1 MVKSTVDQENKTIR
15 NSYHFYNQITKYI
28 NPKWERLKR
37 QKDKLSIVA
46 EDFITLLLEIDL
58 EGKINRNMKNLDDK
72 TNKFINLWDNLEFSI
87 QQQSTYSLWA

>member
-15 NSYHFYNQITKYI
+15 NSYHFYNKITKYI
-28 NPKWERLKR
+28 NSKRERLKR

-87 QQQSTYSLWA
+87 QQQSTYSL

>member
-1 MVKSTVDQENKTIR
+1 M
-15 NSYHFYNQITKYI
+15 
-28 NPKWERLKR
+28 
-37 QKDKLSIVA
+37 VA

-87 QQQSTYSLWA
+87 QQQSTYSL